1 MQKQLFFFLC
11 CAKSSVYLLYAMQK
25 PLDFLLQA
33 DSVEM
38 MSRSKLF
45 NLMYMNLNV
54 QTRNT
59 HLT

>member
-1 MQKQLFFFLC
+1 MQKQRISFFMLC
-11 CAKSSVYLLYAMQK
+11 KSSVYLLYAMQK

-59 HLT
+59 HLP

>member
-1 MQKQLFFFLC
+1 
-11 CAKSSVYLLYAMQK
+11 MQK

-45 NLMYMNLNV
+45 NLMYMNLKAEEYS
-54 QTRNT
+54 
-59 HLT
+59 

>member
-1 MQKQLFFFLC
+1 
-11 CAKSSVYLLYAMQK
+11 MQK

-33 DSVEM
+33 DSAEM